1 VVGLF
6 LYLRGWRLSN
16 LGAPFKAS
24 DPIVM
29 VGLMLATYVVTGLFW
44 QAAVVIEPTLGSE
57 SANELMGGK
66 LSLGNVVLLSVV
78 NPIFEEALLC
88 GYIVTALKE
97 RRGFWFAVNVS
108 VALRVAN
115 HLYQGSMGVLSIL
128 PLGLLFTVWYART
141 NRLWPVILAH
151 AAFDLIALWP
161 HIGTVE

>member
-1 VVGLF
+1 
-6 LYLRGWRLSN
+6 
-16 LGAPFKAS
+16 
-24 DPIVM
+24 
-29 VGLMLATYVVTGLFW
+29 
-44 QAAVVIEPTLGSE
+44 
-57 SANELMGGK
+57 MGGK

-128 PLGLLFTVWYART
+128 PLGLLFTV
-141 NRLWPVILAH
+141 
-151 AAFDLIALWP
+151 
-161 HIGTVE
+161 